1 MDRDHSPADNHAP
14 RQQSTAVIL
23 VWAALAVVITV
34 AVVCAVALVLLLET
48 QAEENRVR
56 SAPLLSAAYA

>member
-1 MDRDHSPADNHAP
+1 M
-14 RQQSTAVIL
+14 IL

-56 SAPLLSAAYA
+56 SAPLLSAAHA